1 MATLIDSAATA
12 GAQSAA
18 STGPLSPPPPA
29 AVPVAIVGMAALLP
43 GAPDLDTYW
52 RNILGG
58 VDAITDVPAN
68 RWDAEFYDP
77 SSSADRADRVYC
89 RRGGFVDEFASVD
102 PLRFGI
108 MPDSIPGAEP
118 DQLIA
123 LRVAAEAI
131 EDAGGRDALPDA
143 DRVGVVLGRGGYLT
157 PGLVRL
163 DQRVR
168 TANQL
173 LRTLRE
179 LIPELPADRVEQV
192 RCAFTEALGPN
203 RPEAAI
209 GLVPNLAASRI
220 ANRLDVRGPAYTVD
234 AACASS
240 LVAVDQAVAEL
251 ASGRCDMMLAGGVH
265 HCHDITLWS
274 VFSQL
279 GALSR
284 NESIRPFHRAA
295 DGVLIGE
302 GTGVVVLKRLD
313 DAVADGDRI
322 YAVIRGTGVASD
334 GRAASLFN
342 PEPAGQVRAV
352 RRAWEAAGLDP
363 RAADALG
370 LLEAHGTATPA
381 GDTAELAT
389 LAEVFGPR
397 QGEDAAVPLGSVKSM
412 IGHTMP
418 AAGIA
423 SLIKAA
429 LAIHHSVLPP
439 TLHCDDPHPDLK
451 ATRFE
456 PLAEARP
463 WTTSGSAPRRAG
475 VNAFGFGGINAHV
488 VLEQAPG
495 SSVDPE
501 AGGERIIRLAAASP
515 AELLGLLDRGETQS
529 PDPTAPCRIA
539 IADPTPK
546 KLTLARRILT
556 NGKAWRGRSDI
567 WFSPNPLLTD
577 TNIQRRIAFVFP
589 GLEAEFTP
597 RVDDVAA
604 KHGVTLNSHD
614 ASTGVGAHGVGVV
627 EVGRLLA
634 RALNEMGVQPGAV
647 AGHSVGEWTAM
658 INAGLYSGPAVDRFL
673 DEFDP
678 DSLRVPGLVF
688 GAIGAGVD
696 RVLPLLGQEPFAGVE
711 LSHDNAPNQCI
722 VCGPEDEID
731 GLMRH
736 LRKRNILCQA
746 LPFRS
751 GFHTP
756 MLEPYLGP
764 ITEAADRFELHAP
777 SVPVWSA
784 TIAAPFPQ
792 DAAQVR
798 DLFVRHLVEPVR
810 FRQMIENMY
819 ENGFRVFVQ
828 TGTGAL
834 ATVIGDV
841 LSGREHLAIAANSP
855 QRSGL
860 EQLARV
866 AAALWVE
873 GLESPSDQTTRQP
886 ARRSGLPMELDL
898 GGALITLGDRAP
910 KLALGAPGASALDT
924 LAATQQPVAAELAA
938 LLRETAESATAVLA
952 ARGDQSGQGDRSR
965 PRTNGPV
972 RLRVDIDSMPYL
984 IDHCF
989 FAQRAD
995 WPDISDL
1002 FPVVPATT
1010 VIQHMMDAAESPL
1023 PGQRAVAVLGARF
1036 DRWTAV
1042 IPSHTVEISTTPD
1055 AGVPGRV
1062 KVGFGGYARSTVELA
1077 AAYPAPP
1084 AAWPVDSAS
1093 ERPAHIT
1100 ADQLYADRWMF
1111 HGPRFRALTEL
1122 TALGDQHV
1130 RGVITAPE
1138 APGALLDNV
1147 GQLLGY
1153 WIMSTHEH
1161 RTVVF
1166 PVGMRRITFYG
1177 PPPTPG
1183 TKLTC
1188 HIRIRTI
1195 DEVQLIADAQLA
1207 IDGTVWADFEGWTD
1221 RRFGSHPDTRAVER
1235 SPGTA
1240 TLAHRQPGGWVAVFD
1255 RWSDPASRDLRM
1267 RSYLGGDERQAYEAQ
1282 SPRVRGQWLLGRVA
1296 AKDAVR
1302 RALWDDGA
1310 VEGPFYPAQI
1320 RVRNEPTGRPYLE
1333 GMHGTEL
1340 APYDVSIAHSGE
1352 VGVALIGPGRT
1363 SGGTGVGIDVEQVLS
1378 REQSAFDFAFTAGER
1393 ELLRTLGGDGPL
1405 WFARFWVAKEA
1416 AAKAEGT
1423 GLRGNPKAF
1432 AVVHAALAEDAD
1444 AAELTVRTSSTR
1456 HHVRTV
1462 ALANPEDLPERH
1474 YQVGWTVDGA
1484 AVDAA
1489 TDTEPEET
1497 HRT

>member
-1 MATLIDSAATA
+1 MAASLIDSAATA
-12 GAQSAA
+12 GETQPAA
-18 STGPLSPPPPA
+18 ST
-29 AVPVAIVGMAALLP
+29 VPIAIVGMAAIFP
-43 GAPDLDTYW
+43 GAPDLATYW
-52 RNILGG
+52 RNIIGG
-58 VDAITDVPAN
+58 VDAITDVPPN

-77 SSSADRADRVYC
+77 AASADRADRVYC
-89 RRGGFVDEFASVD
+89 RRGGFIDDFATVD
-102 PLRFGI
+102 PLEFGI

-118 DQLIA
+118 DQLIS

-131 EDAGGRDALPDA
+131 EDAGGRAALPDS
-143 DRVGVVLGRGGYLT
+143 DRIGVVLGRGGYLT

-179 LIPELPADRVEQV
+179 LIPELPADRVERV
-192 RCAFTEALGPN
+192 RQAFADALGPN
-203 RPEAAI
+203 KPEAAI

-240 LVAVDQAVAEL
+240 LVAVDQAVTEL
-251 ASGRCDMMLAGGVH
+251 ASGRCDVMLAGGVH

-284 NESIRPFHRAA
+284 NGSIRPFHRAA

-302 GTGVVVLKRLD
+302 GTGVIVLKRLD
-313 DAVADGDRI
+313 EALADQDRV

-334 GRAASLFN
+334 GRAASLFS

-363 RAADALG
+363 RATDALG

-381 GDTAELAT
+381 GDAAELTT

-397 QGEDAAVPLGSVKSM
+397 QGDQPVPIGSVKSM

-439 TLHCDDPHPDLK
+439 TLHCEDPHPDLK

-463 WTTSGSAPRRAG
+463 WTEGEGPRRAG

-495 SSVDPE
+495 TGATLST
-501 AGGERIIRLAAASP
+501 ERIFRLAAASP
-515 AELLGLLDRGETQS
+515 AALLELLDSGRTQS
-529 PDPTAPCRIA
+529 PDLTAPCRIA

-567 WFSPNPLLTD
+567 WFSPSPLLAD
-577 TNIQRRIAFVFP
+577 PSADSRIAFVFP

-604 KHGVTLNSHD
+604 KLGVTSTSHD
-614 ASTGVGAHGVGVV
+614 AFAGVGAHGVGVV

-634 RALNEMGVQPGAV
+634 RALDELGVRPGAV

-658 INAGLYSGPAVDRFL
+658 INAGLYSGPAVDRFIE
-673 DEFDP
+673 EFDP

-688 GAIGAGVD
+688 GAIGAGAE
-696 RVLPLLGQEPFAGVE
+696 RVLPQLGEAFPGVE

-722 VCGPEDEID
+722 VCGPEEEID
-731 GLMRH
+731 RLMRQ
-736 LRKRNILCQA
+736 LRKQNILCQA

-756 MLEPYLGP
+756 MLRPYLGP

-784 TIAAPFPQ
+784 TIAAPFP
-792 DAAQVR
+792 DHAAQVR
-798 DLFVRHLVEPVR
+798 ELFVRHLVEPVR
-810 FRQMIENMY
+810 FRQMIETMY
-819 ENGFRVFVQ
+819 EHGFRAFVQ

-834 ATVIGDV
+834 STVIGDI
-841 LSGREHLAIAANSP
+841 LNGREHLAIAANSP

-860 EQLARV
+860 EQLNRV
-866 AAALWVE
+866 TAALWVE
-873 GLESPSDQTTRQP
+873 GLETTDRGTPPSSQQQS
-886 ARRSGLPMELDL
+886 ARRAGMPTKLDL
-898 GGALITLGDRAP
+898 GGALITLGERAP
-910 KLALGAPGASALDT
+910 KLPATSPATGELSALDT
-924 LAATQQPVAAELAA
+924 LAANQPIAAELAA
-938 LLRETAESATAVLA
+938 LLRETAASANAVLS
-952 ARGDQSGQGDRSR
+952 ARAT
-965 PRTNGPV
+965 PPAVPTGPIK
-972 RLRVDIDSMPYL
+972 LDVDIEKMPYL

-1010 VIQHMMDAAESPL
+1010 VIQHMMDAAESRV
-1023 PGQRAVAVLGARF
+1023 PGKHAIAVHGARF

-1042 IPSHTVEISTTPD
+1042 IPPHTVEISTEH
-1055 AGVPGRV
+1055 AVGARGRI
-1062 KVGFGGYARSTVELA
+1062 KVGFGGYARSTVEVA
-1077 AAYPAPP
+1077 PAFPPAPKP
-1084 AAWPVDSAS
+1084 WPVDPAS

-1100 ADQLYADRWMF
+1100 AAQLYADRWMF

-1122 TALGDQHV
+1122 TAVGDRHV

-1166 PVGMRRITFYG
+1166 PVGMRRINFYG
-1177 PPPTPG
+1177 QPPAPG
-1183 TKLTC
+1183 TKLDC
-1188 HIRIRTI
+1188 HIRIQMI
-1195 DEVQLIADAQLA
+1195 DDAQLVADAQLIA
-1207 IDGTVWADFEGWTD
+1207 NGTVWADFEGWSD

-1240 TLAHRQPGGWVAVFD
+1240 TLAHVKPGGWVAVFD

-1267 RSYLGGDERQAYEAQ
+1267 RSYLGAAERADYEAQ
-1282 SPRVRGQWLLGRVA
+1282 SPRVRGQWLLGRIA
-1296 AKDAVR
+1296 AKDAAR
-1302 RALWDDGA
+1302 RAVWEDGS
-1310 VEGPFYPAQI
+1310 VEGPFFPAQI
-1320 RVRNEPTGRPYLE
+1320 RVRNAPTGRPHLE
-1333 GMHGTEL
+1333 GVHGTEL
-1340 APYDVSIAHSGE
+1340 APYDVSLAHSGE
-1352 VGVALIGPGRT
+1352 VGVALIGPARAGE
-1363 SGGTGVGIDVEQVLS
+1363 TGVGIDVEQVVP
-1378 REQSAFDFAFTAGER
+1378 RDEAAHEFALTTMER
-1393 ELLRTLGGDGPL
+1393 ELLRELAAADPARRDEAESL
-1405 WFARFWVAKEA
+1405 WFCRFWVAKEA
-1416 AAKAEGT
+1416 AAKAQGT
-1423 GLRGNPKAF
+1423 GLQGNPRRF
-1432 AVVHAALAEDAD
+1432 VVVHATTAGSPDT
-1444 AAELTVRTSSTR
+1444 AELTVETRRDPETPTR
-1456 HHVRTV
+1456 HRVRTT
-1462 ALANPEDLPERH
+1462 ALANPDDLPART
-1474 YQVGWTVDGA
+1474 YQVGWTEGA
-1484 AVDAA
+1484 
-1489 TDTEPEET
+1489 DTHHPQHEEN
-1497 HRT
+1497 